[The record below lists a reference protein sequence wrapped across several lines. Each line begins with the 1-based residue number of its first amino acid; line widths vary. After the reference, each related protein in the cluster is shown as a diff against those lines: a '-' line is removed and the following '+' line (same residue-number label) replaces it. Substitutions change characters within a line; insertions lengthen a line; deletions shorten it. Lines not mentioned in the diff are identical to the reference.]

1 MQIHSISGQPGPDR
15 IRKHGGKQAKSSL
28 RESSLKSLLQ
38 TKHAGFMNGSFVC
51 LGVTDCDHAHLTRV
65 CCMYGIFK
73 GHFGSGE
80 SWVRGTPGKGKGL
93 KGCALSVRPKGA
105 DGVQQQRWKTKCRRC
120 EHAFP
125 GLWGGHDQGKNRTR
139 ASTGRG
145 QAQDQGKHRTGA
157 STGPGQAQ
165 DRGKHR
171 TRASTGRGQAQD
183 QGTHRTRA
191 RRADDTHRVAMAGA
205 AAGATAGKKA
215 SAF

>member
-80 SWVRGTPGKGKGL
+80 SWVRGTPGKGGGKPSAGVASMRSL
-93 KGCALSVRPKGA
+93 GCGVATCAYSCGQEKKP
-105 DGVQQQRWKTKCRRC
+105 DG
-120 EHAFP
+120 
-125 GLWGGHDQGKNRTR
+125 
-139 ASTGRG
+139 
-145 QAQDQGKHRTGA
+145 TGA
-157 STGPGQAQ
+157 ITNA
-165 DRGKHR
+165 
-171 TRASTGRGQAQD
+171 
-183 QGTHRTRA
+183 
-191 RRADDTHRVAMAGA
+191 
-205 AAGATAGKKA
+205 
-215 SAF
+215 